1 MFARVGLPM
10 VFVFLWSSAFVTGK
24 IAVIYATPFAFLL
37 LRFSIVALLFGGLML
52 AAKAWLAH
60 QRRKPQTS
68 AQETSAH
75 ETPAHETPAQK
86 TPDNWRTLL
95 ATAIVGVML
104 HGFYLG
110 SVFLALSLGIPAGLA
125 ALVVS
130 MQPLLSS
137 FLAIF
142 LFAEAL
148 RRIQWAGIFLGFVGV
163 AVVLMPTIDG
173 GAGGDLSMA
182 GLGMTFFGLAAITC
196 GTLMQKKFGNHIGL
210 MKGNFVQAAAA
221 ALFYLAI
228 TPLLEVPQFDWQ
240 TPFVLALSWQIL
252 AVSLGAYVIF
262 MVLIKRDSMA
272 ATSSL
277 LFLVPPT
284 TAIMA
289 ALWFGEVLTP
299 LSMGGFVLASAGVYM
314 VTHYSSPA
322 TP

>member
-75 ETPAHETPAQK
+75 ETPSHETPAQK

>member
-60 QRRKPQTS
+60 QRRK
-68 AQETSAH
+68 AQ
-75 ETPAHETPAQK
+75 TPAQD
-86 TPDNWRTLL
+86 TRDNWGTLL

-240 TPFVLALSWQIL
+240 TPFVQALSWQIL

>member
-182 GLGMTFFGLAAITC
+182 GLGMTFFGMAAITC

-299 LSMGGFVLASAGVYM
+299 LTMGGFVLASAGVYM

>member
-75 ETPAHETPAQK
+75 ETPAHETPAQE

-196 GTLMQKKFGNHIGL
+196 GTLMQKKFGNRIGL

>member
-299 LSMGGFVLASAGVYM
+299 LSMGGFVLASAGVYL

>member
-60 QRRKPQTS
+60 QRRKPQT
-68 AQETSAH
+68 
-75 ETPAHETPAQK
+75 PAQD

-110 SVFLALSLGIPAGLA
+110 SVFLALSLGIPAGLV

-163 AVVLMPTIDG
+163 ALVLMPTIDG

-182 GLGMTFFGLAAITC
+182 GLGVTFFGLAAITC

-210 MKGNFVQAAAA
+210 MKGNFIQAAAA

-240 TPFVLALSWQIL
+240 TTFVLALSWQIL

-289 ALWFGEVLTP
+289 ALCFGEVLTP
-299 LSMGGFVLASAGVYM
+299 LSMGGFVLASAGVYL

>member
-10 VFVFLWSSAFVTGK
+10 IFVFLWSSAFVTGK
-24 IAVIYATPFAFLL
+24 VAVIYATPFALL
-37 LRFSIVALLFGGLML
+37 LVRFFIVALLFGGMML
-52 AAKAWLAH
+52 VARFWLAR
-60 QRRKPQTS
+60 QRR
-68 AQETSAH
+68 ETA
-75 ETPAHETPAQK
+75 TPPAQ
-86 TPDNWRTLL
+86 TASADGWRTLL

-173 GAGGDLSMA
+173 GAGGNLSMA
-182 GLGMTFFGLAAITC
+182 GLGVTFFGLAAITC

>member
-75 ETPAHETPAQK
+75 ETPAHETPAQE

-95 ATAIVGVML
+95 ATATVGVML

-182 GLGMTFFGLAAITC
+182 GLGVTFFGLAAITC

>member
-10 VFVFLWSSAFVTGK
+10 IFVFLWSSAFVTGK
-24 IAVIYATPFAFLL
+24 VAVIYATPFALL
-37 LRFSIVALLFGGLML
+37 LVRFFIVALLFGGMML
-52 AAKAWLAH
+52 VARFWLAR
-60 QRRKPQTS
+60 QRR
-68 AQETSAH
+68 ETA
-75 ETPAHETPAQK
+75 TPPAQ
-86 TPDNWRTLL
+86 TASADGWRTLL

-104 HGFYLG
+104 HGGYLG
-110 SVFLALSLGIPAGLA
+110 SVFLALSMGVPAGLT

-142 LFAEAL
+142 LFAETL
-148 RRIQWAGIFLGFVGV
+148 RHIQWTGIILGFAGV
-163 AVVLMPTIDG
+163 TVVLVPTIGG
-173 GAGGDLSMA
+173 GAAGELSPA
-182 GLGMTFFGLAAITC
+182 GLGVTFCGLAAITC
-196 GTLMQKKFGNHIGL
+196 GTLMQKKFGNTIGL
-210 MKGNFVQAAAA
+210 MKGNFVQSAAAT
-221 ALFYLAI
+221 LFYLAV
-228 TPLLEVPQFDWQ
+228 TPLLEEPQIDWQ
-240 TPFVLALSWQIL
+240 TPFILAMSWQIL

-262 MVLIKRDSMA
+262 MMLIKRDSMA

-289 ALWFGEVLTP
+289 TLWFGEVLTP
-299 LSMGGFVLASAGVYM
+299 LSMAGFALASAGVYL

>member
-60 QRRKPQTS
+60 QRRKPK
-68 AQETSAH
+68 
-75 ETPAHETPAQK
+75 TPAQDTPAQDTPAQD

-182 GLGMTFFGLAAITC
+182 GLGVTFFGLAAITC

-210 MKGNFVQAAAA
+210 MKGNFIQAAAA

>member
-60 QRRKPQTS
+60 QRRKPQTP
-68 AQETSAH
+68 AQD
-75 ETPAHETPAQK
+75 TPAQD

-95 ATAIVGVML
+95 AIAIVGVML

-182 GLGMTFFGLAAITC
+182 GLGVTFFGLAAITC

-210 MKGNFVQAAAA
+210 MKGNFVQSAAA

>member
-10 VFVFLWSSAFVTGK
+10 IFVFLWSSAFVTGK
-24 IAVIYATPFAFLL
+24 VAVIYATPFALL
-37 LRFSIVALLFGGLML
+37 LVRFFIVALLFGGMML
-52 AAKAWLAH
+52 VARFWLAR
-60 QRRKPQTS
+60 QRR
-68 AQETSAH
+68 ETA
-75 ETPAHETPAQK
+75 TPPAQIASA
-86 TPDNWRTLL
+86 DGWRTLL

-104 HGFYLG
+104 HGGYLG
-110 SVFLALSLGIPAGLA
+110 SVFLALSMGVPAGLT

-142 LFAEAL
+142 LFAETL
-148 RRIQWAGIFLGFVGV
+148 RHIQWTGIILGFAGV
-163 AVVLMPTIDG
+163 TVVLVPTIGDG
-173 GAGGDLSMA
+173 AAGEMSLA
-182 GLGMTFFGLAAITC
+182 ALGVTFCGLAAITC
-196 GTLMQKKFGNHIGL
+196 GTLMQKKFGNTIGL
-210 MKGNFVQAAAA
+210 MKGNFLQSAAAT
-221 ALFYLAI
+221 LFYLGV
-228 TPLLEVPQFDWQ
+228 TPLLEEPQIDWQ
-240 TPFVLALSWQIL
+240 TPFILAMSWQIL

-262 MVLIKRDSMA
+262 MMLIKRDSMA

-289 ALWFGEVLTP
+289 TLWFGEVLTP
-299 LSMGGFVLASAGVYM
+299 LSMAGFALASAGVYL

>member
-75 ETPAHETPAQK
+75 ETPAHETPAQE

>member
-75 ETPAHETPAQK
+75 ETPAHETPAQE

-228 TPLLEVPQFDWQ
+228 TPLLEVPQIDWQ

-299 LSMGGFVLASAGVYM
+299 LSMGGFVLASAGVYL

>member
-52 AAKAWLAH
+52 AAQAWPAH
-60 QRRKPQTS
+60 QRQKPQT
-68 AQETSAH
+68 
-75 ETPAHETPAQK
+75 PAQDTPPQD

-125 ALVVS
+125 ALIVS
-130 MQPLLSS
+130 MQPLLAS

-182 GLGMTFFGLAAITC
+182 GLGVTFFGLAAITC

-210 MKGNFVQAAAA
+210 MKGNFVQSAAA

-284 TAIMA
+284 TAIMT
-289 ALWFGEVLTP
+289 ALCFGEVLTP

>member
-52 AAKAWLAH
+52 AAQAWPAH
-60 QRRKPQTS
+60 QRRKPQT
-68 AQETSAH
+68 
-75 ETPAHETPAQK
+75 PAQDTPPQD

-95 ATAIVGVML
+95 ATAIVGVVL

-110 SVFLALSLGIPAGLA
+110 SVFLALSLGISAGLA

-137 FLAIF
+137 FLSIF

-148 RRIQWAGIFLGFVGV
+148 RHIQWAGIFIGFVGV

-182 GLGMTFFGLAAITC
+182 GLGVTFFGLAAITC

>member
-60 QRRKPQTS
+60 QRRKPQTP
-68 AQETSAH
+68 AQD
-75 ETPAHETPAQK
+75 TPAQD

-173 GAGGDLSMA
+173 GAGGNLSMA
-182 GLGMTFFGLAAITC
+182 GLGVTFFGLAAITC

-210 MKGNFVQAAAA
+210 MKGNFIQAAAA

>member
-75 ETPAHETPAQK
+75 ETPAHETPAQE

-252 AVSLGAYVIF
+252 GVSLGAYVIF

-289 ALWFGEVLTP
+289 TLWFGEVLTP
-299 LSMGGFVLASAGVYM
+299 LSMGGFVLASAGVYL

>member
-75 ETPAHETPAQK
+75 ETPAHETPAQE

-182 GLGMTFFGLAAITC
+182 GLGVTFFGLAAITC

>member
-60 QRRKPQTS
+60 QRRKPQTP
-68 AQETSAH
+68 AQD
-75 ETPAHETPAQK
+75 TPAQDTPAQD

-173 GAGGDLSMA
+173 GAGGNLSMA
-182 GLGMTFFGLAAITC
+182 GLGVTFFGLAAITC

-210 MKGNFVQAAAA
+210 MKGNFIQAAAA

>member
-75 ETPAHETPAQK
+75 ETPAHETPAQE

-240 TPFVLALSWQIL
+240 TPFVLVLSWQIL

>member
-60 QRRKPQTS
+60 QRRKPQTP
-68 AQETSAH
+68 AQD
-75 ETPAHETPAQK
+75 TPAQD

-142 LFAEAL
+142 LFAEEL

-182 GLGMTFFGLAAITC
+182 GLGVTFFGLAAITC

-210 MKGNFVQAAAA
+210 MKGNFIQAAAA

>member
-60 QRRKPQTS
+60 QRRKPQTP
-68 AQETSAH
+68 AED
-75 ETPAHETPAQK
+75 TPAEDTPAQDTPAQD

-182 GLGMTFFGLAAITC
+182 GLGVTFFGLAAITC

-210 MKGNFVQAAAA
+210 MKGNFIQAAAA

>member
-60 QRRKPQTS
+60 QRRKPQTP
-68 AQETSAH
+68 AQD
-75 ETPAHETPAQK
+75 TPAQDTPAQD

-173 GAGGDLSMA
+173 GADGNLSMA
-182 GLGMTFFGLAAITC
+182 GLGVTFFGLAAITC

-210 MKGNFVQAAAA
+210 MKGNFIQAAAA

>member
-60 QRRKPQTS
+60 QRRKPK
-68 AQETSAH
+68 
-75 ETPAHETPAQK
+75 TPAQDTPAQDTPAQD

-173 GAGGDLSMA
+173 GAGGNLSMA
-182 GLGMTFFGLAAITC
+182 GLGVTFFGLAAITC

-210 MKGNFVQAAAA
+210 MKGNFIQAAAA

>member
-60 QRRKPQTS
+60 QRRKPQT
-68 AQETSAH
+68 
-75 ETPAHETPAQK
+75 PAQD

-95 ATAIVGVML
+95 ATAIVGMVL

-163 AVVLMPTIDG
+163 AVVLMPTIEG

-182 GLGMTFFGLAAITC
+182 GLGVTFFGLAAITC
-196 GTLMQKKFGNHIGL
+196 GTLMQKKFGNQIGL
-210 MKGNFVQAAAA
+210 MRGNFIQAAAA

-299 LSMGGFVLASAGVYM
+299 LTMGGFVLASAGVYM

>member
-299 LSMGGFVLASAGVYM
+299 LSMCGFVLASAGVYM

>member
-75 ETPAHETPAQK
+75 ETPAHETPAQE

-182 GLGMTFFGLAAITC
+182 GLGVTFFGLAAITC

-299 LSMGGFVLASAGVYM
+299 LSMGGFVLASAGVYL